1 MKYLVIV
8 QARTNSSRLPN
19 KVLMKVNG
27 EQTVLEH
34 VIKQLSFCKSISKI
48 IVATTNLKQD
58 DVIEELVKKLEI
70 DVFRGDSS
78 DVLDRYYQCAKKFN
92 LDDIVRITSDCP
104 LIDPEIVD
112 KVIRKYEIEKF
123 DYVTNTLIRTF
134 PIGLDAEIFSFDVLE
149 KTWKNAILPS
159 EREHVTPFIRNKKMD
174 FSVGNIEHEEDL
186 SKIRVGLD
194 RKEDYELIKII
205 VNEFE
210 KRPILLQDIIKLF
223 KNKPELIRI
232 NEHIQHDEGMK
243 KSLELD
249 IDFNRKKDRID

>member
-1 MKYLVIV
+1 MG
-8 QARTNSSRLPN
+8 ASRLPN

-92 LDDIVRITSDCP
+92 LDNIVRITSDCP

-223 KNKPELIRI
+223 ENKPELMRI
-232 NEHIQHDEGMK
+232 NEDIQHDEGMK

>member
-1 MKYLVIV
+1 MG
-8 QARTNSSRLPN
+8 ASRLPN

-92 LDDIVRITSDCP
+92 LDNIVRITSDCP

-112 KVIRKYEIEKF
+112 KVIRKYKIEKF

-149 KTWKNAILPS
+149 NTWKNAILPS

-249 IDFNRKKDRID
+249 IDFSKKKDRID

>member
-1 MKYLVIV
+1 MG
-8 QARTNSSRLPN
+8 ASRLPN

-92 LDDIVRITSDCP
+92 LDNIVRITSDCP

-149 KTWKNAILPS
+149 NTWKNAILPS

>member
-1 MKYLVIV
+1 MG
-8 QARTNSSRLPN
+8 SSRLPN

-92 LDDIVRITSDCP
+92 LDNIVRITSDCP

-134 PIGLDAEIFSFDVLE
+134 PIGLDTEIFSFDVLE

-223 KNKPELIRI
+223 ENKPELMRI

>member
-1 MKYLVIV
+1 MG
-8 QARTNSSRLPN
+8 SSRLPN

-92 LDDIVRITSDCP
+92 LDNIVRITSDCP

-205 VNEFE
+205 VNDFE
-210 KRPILLQDIIKLF
+210 KRPIFLQDIIKLF
-223 KNKPELIRI
+223 ENKPELMRI

>member
-1 MKYLVIV
+1 MG
-8 QARTNSSRLPN
+8 SSRLPN

-92 LDDIVRITSDCP
+92 LDNIVRITSDCP

-223 KNKPELIRI
+223 ENKPELMRI

-249 IDFNRKKDRID
+249 IDFSRKKDRID

>member
-1 MKYLVIV
+1 MG
-8 QARTNSSRLPN
+8 SSRLPN
-19 KVLMKVNG
+19 KVLMKING

-92 LDDIVRITSDCP
+92 LDNIVRITSDCP

-134 PIGLDAEIFSFDVLE
+134 PIGLDTEIFSFDVLE

-223 KNKPELIRI
+223 ENKPELMRI
-232 NEHIQHDEGMK
+232 NEDIQHDEGMK

-249 IDFNRKKDRID
+249 IDFSKKKDRID

>member
-1 MKYLVIV
+1 MG
-8 QARTNSSRLPN
+8 SSRLPN

-92 LDDIVRITSDCP
+92 LDNIVRITSDCP

-223 KNKPELIRI
+223 ENKPELMRI

-249 IDFNRKKDRID
+249 IDFSKKKDRID

>member
-1 MKYLVIV
+1 MG
-8 QARTNSSRLPN
+8 SSRLPN

-92 LDDIVRITSDCP
+92 LDNIVRITSDCP

-149 KTWKNAILPS
+149 KTWENAVLPS
-159 EREHVTPFIRNKKMD
+159 EREHVTPFIRNRKMD
-174 FSVGNIEHEEDL
+174 FSVGNIEYEKDF
-186 SKIRVGLD
+186 SKIRVSLD

-223 KNKPELIRI
+223 ENKPELMRI

-249 IDFNRKKDRID
+249 IDFSKKKDRID

>member
-1 MKYLVIV
+1 MG
-8 QARTNSSRLPN
+8 SSRLPN

-112 KVIRKYEIEKF
+112 KVIRKYEMEKF

-223 KNKPELIRI
+223 ENKPELMRI
-232 NEHIQHDEGMK
+232 NEDIQHDEGMK

-249 IDFNRKKDRID
+249 IDFSKKKDRID

>member
-1 MKYLVIV
+1 MG
-8 QARTNSSRLPN
+8 SSRLPN

-70 DVFRGDSS
+70 DVFRDDSS

-223 KNKPELIRI
+223 ENKPELMRI

>member
-1 MKYLVIV
+1 MG
-8 QARTNSSRLPN
+8 SSRLPN
-19 KVLMKVNG
+19 KVLMKING

-92 LDDIVRITSDCP
+92 LDNIVRITSDCP

-134 PIGLDAEIFSFDVLE
+134 PIGLDTEIFSFDVLE

-205 VNEFE
+205 VNEFK

-223 KNKPELIRI
+223 ENKPELMRI

>member
-1 MKYLVIV
+1 MG
-8 QARTNSSRLPN
+8 SSRLPN

-92 LDDIVRITSDCP
+92 LDNIVRITSDCP

-223 KNKPELIRI
+223 ENKPELMRI
-232 NEHIQHDEGMK
+232 NEEIQHDEGMK

-249 IDFNRKKDRID
+249 IDFSKKKDRID

>member
-1 MKYLVIV
+1 MG
-8 QARTNSSRLPN
+8 SSRLPN

-92 LDDIVRITSDCP
+92 LDNIVRITSDCP

-134 PIGLDAEIFSFDVLE
+134 PIGLDTEIFSFDVLE

-223 KNKPELIRI
+223 ENKPELMRI
-232 NEHIQHDEGMK
+232 NEDIQHDEGMK

-249 IDFNRKKDRID
+249 IDFSKKKDRID

>member
-1 MKYLVIV
+1 MG
-8 QARTNSSRLPN
+8 SSRLPN
-19 KVLMKVNG
+19 KVLMKING

-92 LDDIVRITSDCP
+92 LDNIVRITSDCP

-223 KNKPELIRI
+223 ENKPELMRI
-232 NEHIQHDEGMK
+232 NEEIQHDEGMK

-249 IDFNRKKDRID
+249 IDFSKKKDRID

>member
-1 MKYLVIV
+1 MG
-8 QARTNSSRLPN
+8 ASRLPN

-112 KVIRKYEIEKF
+112 KVIRKYKIEKF

-249 IDFNRKKDRID
+249 IDFSRKKDRID

>member
-1 MKYLVIV
+1 MG
-8 QARTNSSRLPN
+8 ASRLPN

-34 VIKQLSFCKSISKI
+34 VIKQLSFCKSIGKI

-149 KTWKNAILPS
+149 KTWENAVLPS
-159 EREHVTPFIRNKKMD
+159 EREHVTPFIRNRKMD
-174 FSVGNIEHEEDL
+174 FSVGNIEYEKDF
-186 SKIRVGLD
+186 SKIRVSLD

-223 KNKPELIRI
+223 ENKPELMRI
-232 NEHIQHDEGMK
+232 NEDIQHDEGMK

-249 IDFNRKKDRID
+249 IDFSKKKDRID

>member
-1 MKYLVIV
+1 MG
-8 QARTNSSRLPN
+8 SSRLPN
-19 KVLMKVNG
+19 KVLMKING

-92 LDDIVRITSDCP
+92 LDNIVRITSDCP

-112 KVIRKYEIEKF
+112 KVIRKYEMEKF

-134 PIGLDAEIFSFDVLE
+134 PIGLDTEIFSFDVLE

-223 KNKPELIRI
+223 ENKPELMRI

>member
-1 MKYLVIV
+1 MG
-8 QARTNSSRLPN
+8 SSRLPN

-92 LDDIVRITSDCP
+92 LDNIVRITSDCP

-223 KNKPELIRI
+223 ENKPELMRI
-232 NEHIQHDEGMK
+232 NENIQHDEGMK

>member
-1 MKYLVIV
+1 MG
-8 QARTNSSRLPN
+8 SSRLPN

-58 DVIEELVKKLEI
+58 DVIGELVKKLEI

-92 LDDIVRITSDCP
+92 LDNIVRITSDCP

-123 DYVTNTLIRTF
+123 DYVIDLVNISND
-134 PIGLDAEIFSFDVLE
+134 PA
-149 KTWKNAILPS
+149 S
-159 EREHVTPFIRNKKMD
+159 ELNRKFTYKVNYLNKLNLYKKLRENP
-174 FSVGNIEHEEDL
+174 
-186 SKIRVGLD
+186 
-194 RKEDYELIKII
+194 KII
-205 VNEFE
+205 THRRFE
-210 KRPILLQDIIKLF
+210 L
-223 KNKPELIRI
+223 N
-232 NEHIQHDEGMK
+232 NY
-243 KSLELD
+243 
-249 IDFNRKKDRID
+249 

>member
-1 MKYLVIV
+1 MG
-8 QARTNSSRLPN
+8 SSRLPN
-19 KVLMKVNG
+19 KVLMKING

-92 LDDIVRITSDCP
+92 LDNIVRITSDCP

-112 KVIRKYEIEKF
+112 KVIRKYEMEKF

-134 PIGLDAEIFSFDVLE
+134 PIGLDTEIFSFDVLE

-174 FSVGNIEHEEDL
+174 FSVGNIEHEKDL

-223 KNKPELIRI
+223 ENKPELMRI

>member
-1 MKYLVIV
+1 MG
-8 QARTNSSRLPN
+8 SSRLPN
-19 KVLMKVNG
+19 KVLMKING

-92 LDDIVRITSDCP
+92 LDNIVRITSDCP

-223 KNKPELIRI
+223 ENKPELMRI
-232 NEHIQHDEGMK
+232 NEDIQHDEGMK

-249 IDFNRKKDRID
+249 IDFSKKKDRID

>member
-1 MKYLVIV
+1 MG
-8 QARTNSSRLPN
+8 SSRLPN

-92 LDDIVRITSDCP
+92 LDNIVRITSDCP

-134 PIGLDAEIFSFDVLE
+134 PIGLDTEIFSFDVLE

-223 KNKPELIRI
+223 ENKPELMRI

-249 IDFNRKKDRID
+249 IDFSKKKDRID

>member
-1 MKYLVIV
+1 MG
-8 QARTNSSRLPN
+8 SSRLPN

-92 LDDIVRITSDCP
+92 LDNIVRITSDCP

-249 IDFNRKKDRID
+249 IDFSKKKDRID

>member
-1 MKYLVIV
+1 MG
-8 QARTNSSRLPN
+8 SSRLPN

-92 LDDIVRITSDCP
+92 LDNIVRITSDCP

-205 VNEFE
+205 VNEFK

-223 KNKPELIRI
+223 ENKPELMRI
-232 NEHIQHDEGMK
+232 NEEIQHDEGMK

>member
-1 MKYLVIV
+1 MG
-8 QARTNSSRLPN
+8 SSRLPN

-58 DVIEELVKKLEI
+58 DVIEELIKKLEI

-92 LDDIVRITSDCP
+92 LDNIVRITSDCP

-223 KNKPELIRI
+223 ENKPELMRI

-243 KSLELD
+243 KSLEEAGAEVEL
-249 IDFNRKKDRID
+249 K